1 MLACANDTLGGS
13 SLKMVPALTTYSANS
28 LLWSRENQSADDLT
42 FELILSMEKAHL
54 YQFHSSVKQPV
65 DAGDEEDED
74 DNVSWCP
81 RSYSHSA
88 KHPIT
93 DW

>member
-42 FELILSMEKAHL
+42 FELIQSMEEAHL

-65 DAGDEEDED
+65 DAGDEDEEDG
-74 DNVSWCP
+74 NVSWCP
-81 RSYSHSA
+81 RSYSFSSTL
-88 KHPIT
+88 PNIQ
-93 DW
+93 

>member
-42 FELILSMEKAHL
+42 FELIQSMEKVHL

-65 DAGDEEDED
+65 DAGEKD
-74 DNVSWCP
+74 DIVGDIIYTSIIHW
-81 RSYSHSA
+81 
-88 KHPIT
+88 I
-93 DW
+93 